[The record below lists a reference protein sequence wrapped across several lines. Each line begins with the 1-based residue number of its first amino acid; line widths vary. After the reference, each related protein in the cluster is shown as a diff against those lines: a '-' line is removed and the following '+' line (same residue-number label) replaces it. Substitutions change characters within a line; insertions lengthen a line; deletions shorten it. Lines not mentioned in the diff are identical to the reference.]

1 MEGIGM
7 KVAWIEVTIVTDRA
21 LIKNVYNLS
30 IIQNHLETLSMA
42 TVDY

>member
-21 LIKNVYNLS
+21 LIKIYNLS